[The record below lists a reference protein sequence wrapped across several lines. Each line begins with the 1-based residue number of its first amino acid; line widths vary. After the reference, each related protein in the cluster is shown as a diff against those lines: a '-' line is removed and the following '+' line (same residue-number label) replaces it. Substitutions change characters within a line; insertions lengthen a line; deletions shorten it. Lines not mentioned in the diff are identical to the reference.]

1 MIMGD
6 ILTEELLIDMERA
19 AARELDER
27 INKVYPLFHSL
38 YEAQCTLTEKIC
50 HANESFECTNEIF
63 DTFFMRIEE
72 GDFSSAN
79 NDLKSIKKNALDS
92 AAEMIRVATL
102 AQKAIDSNAVKE

>member
-6 ILTEELLIDMERA
+6 ILTEELLIDMEQA

-50 HANESFECTNEIF
+50 HANESF
-63 DTFFMRIEE
+63 
-72 GDFSSAN
+72 
-79 NDLKSIKKNALDS
+79 
-92 AAEMIRVATL
+92 
-102 AQKAIDSNAVKE
+102 